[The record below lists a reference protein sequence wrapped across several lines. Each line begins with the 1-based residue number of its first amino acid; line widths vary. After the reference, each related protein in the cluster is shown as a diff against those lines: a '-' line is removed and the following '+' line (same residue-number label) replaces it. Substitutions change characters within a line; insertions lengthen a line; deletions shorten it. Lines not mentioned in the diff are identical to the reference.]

1 MNRLV
6 VLALAVVGLN
16 AHAQT
21 KTKVTVEVETDA
33 PPPPAVVHKVALVV
47 QNHAAKGADIPFMAL
62 TDALTTKL
70 SGRGFQVVN
79 PYNNVGMNQN
89 RNVHGE
95 WTPPVSAIE
104 LARQLGADGAITA
117 SVLEFLD
124 TTSGTLQIMHQY
136 SVRISISLA
145 DAGTGAAVCGETIKK
160 KSMKYT
166 SNQVAQNRAEYLGD
180 LLHSAAEECAA
191 KMEVSPAVRAWR
203 PTPYKRSL
211 IGTTYSSFGPPPP
224 MQAST
229 ATGANLPP
237 PNAILMSDVDRA
249 MSDLISAM
257 LDDQRFKVNYDSA
270 KSTIGG
276 RLPIAVNGGLVNLS
290 GEVGCD
296 SIVEAVGAT
305 MRVILFNTALF
316 DIKDDAAAGAM
327 AKRIVSGGNSPVE
340 DGELMSAL
348 KQHGSPDFFILGDIR
363 KFADYGGRNTYRLHL
378 AVHTLANGKILW
390 EGIQN
395 IVK

>member
-1 MNRLV
+1 MKRLV
-6 VLALAVVGLN
+6 ILALAMAGLN
-16 AHAQT
+16 TLAQA
-21 KTKVTVEVETDA
+21 KTKVTVEVEETPTPSA
-33 PPPPAVVHKVALVV
+33 AIRKVALVV

-62 TDALTTKL
+62 TDALTAKL

-89 RNVHGE
+89 RNVYGE

-104 LARQLGADGAITA
+104 LARQLGAEGAITA
-117 SVLEFLD
+117 SVLDFLD
-124 TTSGTLQIMHQY
+124 STLGTPPILHQY
-136 SVRISISLA
+136 SVRVSINLA
-145 DAGTGAAVCGETIKK
+145 DAGTGAAICGETIKM
-160 KSMKYT
+160 KSPKYT
-166 SNQVAQNRAEYLGD
+166 NNQVAQNKQEYLGD
-180 LLHSAAEECAA
+180 LLHAAAEECAA
-191 KMEVSPAVRAWR
+191 KMEANPAVRGWR
-203 PTPYKRSL
+203 PSPYKRSL
-211 IGTTYSSFGPPPP
+211 IGATYSSFGPPPP
-224 MQAST
+224 VQAST
-229 ATGANLPP
+229 ATGAKPPP
-237 PNAILMSDVDRA
+237 PNALLMSDVDRA
-249 MSDLISAM
+249 MSDLVSSM
-257 LDDQRFKVNYDSA
+257 LDDPRFKANYDMA
-270 KSTIGG
+270 KSSIGG

-290 GEVGCD
+290 GEDGNN

-348 KQHGSPDFFILGDIR
+348 KQHGSPDFFILGDLR
-363 KFADYGGRNTYRLHL
+363 KFSDYGGRNTYRLHL

>member
-1 MNRLV
+1 M
-6 VLALAVVGLN
+6 AGLN
-16 AHAQT
+16 TLAQT
-21 KTKVTVEVETDA
+21 KTKVTVEVEETT
-33 PPPPAVVHKVALVV
+33 PSPATIRKVALVV

-62 TDALTTKL
+62 TDALTAKL

-89 RNVHGE
+89 RNVYGE

-104 LARQLGADGAITA
+104 LARQLGAEGAITA
-117 SVLEFLD
+117 SVLDFLD
-124 TTSGTLQIMHQY
+124 STLGTPPILHQY
-136 SVRISISLA
+136 SVRVSINLA
-145 DAGTGAAVCGETIKK
+145 DAGTGAAICGETIKM
-160 KSMKYT
+160 KSPKYT
-166 SNQVAQNRAEYLGD
+166 NNQVSQNKQEYLGD
-180 LLHSAAEECAA
+180 LLHAAAEECAA
-191 KMEVSPAVRAWR
+191 KMEANPAVRGWR
-203 PTPYKRSL
+203 PSPYKRSL
-211 IGTTYSSFGPPPP
+211 IGATYSSFGPPPP
-224 MQAST
+224 VQAST
-229 ATGANLPP
+229 ATGAKPPP
-237 PNAILMSDVDRA
+237 PNALLMSDVDRA
-249 MSDLISAM
+249 MSDLVSSM
-257 LDDQRFKVNYDSA
+257 LDDPRFKANYDMA
-270 KSTIGG
+270 KSSIGG

-290 GEVGCD
+290 GEDGNN

-327 AKRIVSGGNSPVE
+327 AKRIVTGGNSPVE

-348 KQHGSPDFFILGDIR
+348 KQHGSPDFFILGDLR
-363 KFADYGGRNTYRLHL
+363 KFSDYGGRNTYRLHL

>member
-1 MNRLV
+1 MKRLV
-6 VLALAVVGLN
+6 ILALSVVVLN
-16 AHAQT
+16 TLAQT
-21 KTKVTVEVETDA
+21 KTKVTVEVENDA
-33 PPPPAVVHKVALVV
+33 PPPHVVVRKVALVV

-62 TDALTTKL
+62 TDALTAKL

-104 LARQLGADGAITA
+104 LARQLGAEGAITA
-117 SVLEFLD
+117 SVLDFLD
-124 TTSGTLQIMHQY
+124 STLGTPPILHQY
-136 SVRISISLA
+136 SVRVSINLA
-145 DAGTGAAVCGETIKK
+145 DAGTGAAICGETIKM
-160 KSMKYT
+160 KSPKYT
-166 SNQVAQNRAEYLGD
+166 NNQVAQNKQEYLGD
-180 LLHSAAEECAA
+180 LLHAAAEECAA
-191 KMEVSPAVRAWR
+191 KMEANPAVRGWR
-203 PTPYKRSL
+203 PSPYKRSL
-211 IGTTYSSFGPPPP
+211 IGATYSSFGPPPP
-224 MQAST
+224 VQAST
-229 ATGANLPP
+229 ATGAKPPP
-237 PNAILMSDVDRA
+237 PNALLMSDVDRA
-249 MSDLISAM
+249 MSDLVSSM
-257 LDDQRFKVNYDSA
+257 LDDPRFKANYDMA
-270 KSTIGG
+270 KSSIGG

-290 GEVGCD
+290 GEDGNN

-348 KQHGSPDFFILGDIR
+348 KQHGSPDFFILGDLR
-363 KFADYGGRNTYRLHL
+363 KFSDYGGRNTYRLHL